1 MDLLRRASPSTYTP
15 VSSSSSASSS
25 SPLSPSRLP
34 NALRGLAFLFV
45 IAFLFFLSSQFHV
58 GPTTSHLASLAGLE
72 LAQEVHCV
80 VVQQGGVNSGGYG
93 DHLRLTH
100 RAELMAQ
107 VLGCEYMRSFTE
119 SGHHYASS
127 NLFSR
132 SPVKISLPSRRT
144 CDVGAVL
151 DVGSLEA
158 DNHDCNP
165 VIIGDTSQCD
175 IYTYTPRTLLYN
187 SNKLA
192 CVADR
197 LRTKMSVT
205 PSSQPTNMGFGGQCS
220 QGYAALHYRYGDLA
234 NHVGDFRTTG
244 VAELNDAIDM
254 IHHHYGYSDA
264 CIIVFAERY
273 PHERIQD
280 VTGGHVV
287 DNTTDSL
294 VAMADMA
301 GATVL
306 FGAASGFMLP
316 ITLLFTGVE
325 ILVPPGVANRFA
337 GLPREGVKI
346 TETRVEMERVWP
358 VHPEDNVQQGR

>member
-1 MDLLRRASPSTYTP
+1 MDLLRRGSSGAYQP
-15 VSSSSSASSS
+15 VSSP
-25 SPLSPSRLP
+25 SPLSASRLP
-34 NALRGLAFLFV
+34 NAVRVAALLFALLCLV
-45 IAFLFFLSSQFHV
+45 FITREFHV

-72 LAQEVHCV
+72 LAEEVHCV

-119 SGHHYASS
+119 SGHRYASS

-144 CDVGAVL
+144 CDIGSVL
-151 DVGSLEA
+151 DIPSLEA
-158 DNHDCNP
+158 DNHDCTP
-165 VIIGDTSQCD
+165 TIIGDTSQCD

-192 CVADR
+192 CVAER
-197 LRTKMSVT
+197 LRPKMSVT
-205 PSSQPTNMGFGGQCS
+205 PSTRPSNIGNHCTN
-220 QGYAALHYRYGDLA
+220 GYAALHYRYGDLA
-234 NHVGDFRTTG
+234 NHIGDFRTTG

-254 IHHHYGYSDA
+254 VHNHYGFSDD
-264 CIIVFAERY
+264 CTIIFAENY
-273 PHERIQD
+273 PHPRIEN
-280 VTGGHVV
+280 VEGGHVV

-316 ITLLFTGVE
+316 ITLLFTGRE

-337 GLPREGVKI
+337 GLPREGVQI

-358 VHPEDNVQQGR
+358 VHPEDNQGQRK